1 MYVFLSVQHGT
12 TVAVSTLF
20 KPLPVRRKELERN
33 IKREF
38 NKALNMLYAYALVPC
53 SRAKSVRLTVTNVA
67 EGG

>member
-1 MYVFLSVQHGT
+1 M
-12 TVAVSTLF
+12 AVSAPF

-38 NKALNMLYAYALVPC
+38 NKALHMLYAYALVPC
-53 SRAKSVRLTVTNVA
+53 SRDKGVRMAVTNLA